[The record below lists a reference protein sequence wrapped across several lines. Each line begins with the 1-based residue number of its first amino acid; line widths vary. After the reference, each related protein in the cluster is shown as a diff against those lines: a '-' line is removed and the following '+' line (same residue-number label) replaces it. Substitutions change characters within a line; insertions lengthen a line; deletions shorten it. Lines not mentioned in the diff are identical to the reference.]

1 MSLIESLWIK
11 LIFLV
16 GFFGVDGFILK
27 SLIMFMYSNGLEFY
41 ALTVFCFFK
50 EVFDTVLSYR
60 SKPLFVGMEPEVIES
75 WSRLRLEVW
84 ILNPYSEIVF

>member
-1 MSLIESLWIK
+1 M
-11 LIFLV
+11 FLV

-50 EVFDTVLSYR
+50 ELFDTVLSDR

-75 WSRLRLEVW
+75 WSRLRLEV
-84 ILNPYSEIVF
+84 